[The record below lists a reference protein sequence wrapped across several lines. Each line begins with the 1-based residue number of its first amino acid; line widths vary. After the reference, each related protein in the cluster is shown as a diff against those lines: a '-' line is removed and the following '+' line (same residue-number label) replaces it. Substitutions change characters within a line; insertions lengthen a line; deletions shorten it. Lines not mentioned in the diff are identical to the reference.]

1 MSININDIYVSQWLK
16 NNTLKNYC
24 KNIKHPHF
32 NLYPHHIFHI
42 EDSIN
47 YRILLDNNFKMY
59 EKYITDTVQPEHS
72 VEIYKNLLENFDI
85 NKMGKINIEYEE
97 KIKKYIVRDGVH
109 RLCILV
115 LKDIFKNKEIP
126 LEYLNII

>member
-1 MSININDIYVSQWLK
+1 MSINLNSIYVSQWLK

-32 NLYPHHIFHI
+32 YLHPHHILHI

-47 YRILLDNNFKMY
+47 YKIVLNNDFKMY

-72 VEIYKNLLENFDI
+72 VEIYKNLIKNFDI
-85 NKMGKINIEYEE
+85 NKMEKINIEYNSR
-97 KIKKYIVRDGVH
+97 IKKYIVRDGVH

-115 LKDIFKNKEIP
+115 LKNIFKNKEIP
-126 LEYLNII
+126 KKYLNIL